1 MNADTVQI
9 TVTRVNRCLV
19 ANIQTDL
26 TNEVLDGLRE
36 NLLGRLEKE
45 AVRGVVLDFSGLS
58 VMDTAEF
65 DAVRKLAHMV
75 ELLGPPCVMVGL
87 NAGIV
92 AYLVTLGA
100 DTSGIKSMLGLDEAL
115 DWFGANDRCS

>member
-9 TVTRVNRCLV
+9 TVTSVNHCLV
-19 ANIQTDL
+19 ANVQIDL

-36 NLLGRLEKE
+36 NLLGRLEQE
-45 AVRGVVLDFSGLS
+45 TVRGVVLDFSGLS
-58 VMDTAEF
+58 VMDTTEF
-65 DAVRKLAHMV
+65 EAVRKLAQMV

-92 AYLVTLGA
+92 SYLVTLGV
-100 DTSGIKSMLGLDEAL
+100 DTSGINSMLGLNEAL
-115 DWFGANDRCS
+115 DWFAHNDQST